1 MSLRKRR
8 WPWLGLATLAGHAN
22 TRQRKLQV
30 PIPRS
35 LLAESWKLYA
45 YPASMNENGIIFEN
59 GKVML
64 DIHQRPVLQEHAAL
78 TRHMEH
84 DLSTFRETKR
94 EKSLV
99 LGQPIRVTDSTAVPG
114 TCREETPSCSDLIRT
129 RGLLHP
135 ADATMVTPD
144 HDIPPRL
151 TAFDWDTTSPHKWA
165 ADVMSYFFADD
176 ARPYA
181 MPQPLVCATSAIG
194 ALLMRLHWR
203 TRCTANDV
211 RSCAAVNKTLVQLC
225 WAAMVWVS
233 HNHHVD
239 LAQFLGTIHTLIAE
253 PCPAE
258 LQARF
263 IFCVGQGLQRDSR
276 ALPPTF
282 FLLPCQC
289 NGTVVVS
296 TDSAQ

>member
-1 MSLRKRR
+1 MEILCLSCV
-8 WPWLGLATLAGHAN
+8 H
-22 TRQRKLQV
+22 
-30 PIPRS
+30 
-35 LLAESWKLYA
+35 
-45 YPASMNENGIIFEN
+45 ENGIIFEN
-59 GKVML
+59 GNVML
-64 DIHQRPVLQEHAAL
+64 DIHQRPVLQEHTTL
-78 TRHMEH
+78 RRHMEH
-84 DLSTFRETKR
+84 DLSTCRETKR

-99 LGQPIRVTDSTAVPG
+99 VGQSVRVTDSTAVPG

-135 ADATMVTPD
+135 ADATLVMPD

-151 TAFDWDTTSPHKWA
+151 TASDWDTASPHKWA
-165 ADVMSYFFADD
+165 ADVMSHFFAGD

-203 TRCTANDV
+203 TRCTAYDV

-225 WAAMVWVS
+225 WAAMVWGS

-263 IFCVGQGLQRDSR
+263 IFCVGQGLQSLCVPSFAPNVFLA
-276 ALPPTF
+276 ALPMQWHCRCEYRQCAMMKG
-282 FLLPCQC
+282 LC
-289 NGTVVVS
+289 NGARVDFYHPRFLVLVVVIHV
-296 TDSAQ
+296 